1 MNLNPVD
8 NTLPLWFAQTE
19 KEASPLCFTFVESF
33 GVKEVAAAMEDV
45 KSRHTMKTEALV

>member
-1 MNLNPVD
+1 VD

-19 KEASPLCFTFVESF
+19 KEASPLRFTFVESF

-45 KSRHTMKTEALV
+45 NSRLTKKTVTLV